1 MRILIASS
9 GNFLTVAI
17 IITIS
22 FGIVIMY
29 PSSAF
34 GIPPP
39 AATTNSMSLSKS
51 SASLLTSQQH
61 LSSSPPPPP
70 PTTNIQFDTNTKT
83 KDIIAIH
90 NLGIP
95 FDKYVAKVSHDVKS
109 HTPTGGQ
116 LRAWNYIESL
126 VKINTDICSLNQN
139 HQQQQ
144 QLPRQLQL
152 AKTND
157 AQAIVAMMSD
167 SRVGIINALPPPPS
181 KNSCDTKMSFAYEV
195 CQGDPTIFECNPTQ
209 YTSKAIYNYI
219 KTNNLRDGT
228 QTDNLAY
235 EELENISATL
245 NHVPDNTISDVVHF
259 TNTTSTTA
267 ATTTTTAKS

>member
-1 MRILIASS
+1 MKTDEMRILRASPA
-9 GNFLTVAI
+9 NFLTVAI

-29 PSSAF
+29 QSSAF
-34 GIPPP
+34 GMPL
-39 AATTNSMSLSKS
+39 AATTNSMPLSKS
-51 SASLLTSQQH
+51 QASFLASQQH
-61 LSSSPPPPP
+61 ISSSPP
-70 PTTNIQFDTNTKT
+70 TINVQFDTNTKT

-90 NLGIP
+90 NFGIP
-95 FDKYVAKVSHDVKS
+95 FDKYVAKISHDIKS
-109 HTPTGGQ
+109 QTPTGGQ

-126 VKINTDICSLNQN
+126 IKINTDICSLNQN
-139 HQQQQ
+139 HQQQ
-144 QLPRQLQL
+144 LPPRQQQL

-157 AQAIVAMMSD
+157 AQAIIAMMSD
-167 SRVGIINALPPPPS
+167 SSVGIINALPPPPS
-181 KNSCDTKMSFAYEV
+181 KNTCDTKMSFAYEV
-195 CQGDPTIFECNPTQ
+195 CQGDPTIFECDPTQ
-209 YTSKAIYNYI
+209 FTSKAIYNYV

-259 TNTTSTTA
+259 TNTTSTTS
-267 ATTTTTAKS
+267 TTTTAKS